1 MDENEAAIRE
11 RLTAVESSVKSAHHR
26 IDNIEELTQS
36 VKSLAVETKYLK
48 EDISDVKE
56 KIDVIAGRPSQ
67 ILTVIITAL
76 ITATVSGFVG
86 FAITNLLNKEAKK
99 HEE

>member
-56 KIDVIAGRPSQ
+56 KIDKGLIDIGL
-67 ILTVIITAL
+67 LT
-76 ITATVSGFVG
+76 
-86 FAITNLLNKEAKK
+86 E
-99 HEE
+99 

>member
-1 MDENEAAIRE
+1 MDENQAAIRE

-86 FAITNLLNKEAKK
+86 FAITNLLK
-99 HEE
+99 

>member
-36 VKSLAVETKYLK
+36 VKSLAVKTKYLK

-86 FAITNLLNKEAKK
+86 FAITNLLK
-99 HEE
+99 

>member
-11 RLTAVESSVKSAHHR
+11 RLTVVESSVKSAHHR

-48 EDISDVKE
+48 EDVSDVKE

-86 FAITNLLNKEAKK
+86 FAITNLLK
-99 HEE
+99 

>member
-48 EDISDVKE
+48 EDISDVQE

-86 FAITNLLNKEAKK
+86 FAITNLLK
-99 HEE
+99 

>member
-67 ILTVIITAL
+67 IFTVIITAL

-86 FAITNLLNKEAKK
+86 FAITNLLK
-99 HEE
+99 

>member
-11 RLTAVESSVKSAHHR
+11 RLTVVESSVKSAHHR

-76 ITATVSGFVG
+76 ITATISGFVG
-86 FAITNLLNKEAKK
+86 FAITNLLK
-99 HEE
+99 

>member
-36 VKSLAVETKYLK
+36 VKTLAVETKYLK

-86 FAITNLLNKEAKK
+86 FAITNLLK
-99 HEE
+99 

>member
-56 KIDVIAGRPSQ
+56 KIDVIADRPSQ
-67 ILTVIITAL
+67 ILTIIITAL
-76 ITATVSGFVG
+76 ITATISGFVG
-86 FAITNLLNKEAKK
+86 FAITNLLK
-99 HEE
+99 

>member
-48 EDISDVKE
+48 EDISEVKD

-76 ITATVSGFVG
+76 ITATRSGVMG
-86 FAITNLLNKEAKK
+86 FILSHLLK
-99 HEE
+99 

>member
-11 RLTAVESSVKSAHHR
+11 RLTTVESSVKSAHHR

-86 FAITNLLNKEAKK
+86 FAITNLLK
-99 HEE
+99 

>member
-26 IDNIEELTQS
+26 IDNIEELNQS

-86 FAITNLLNKEAKK
+86 FAITNLLK
-99 HEE
+99 

>member
-26 IDNIEELTQS
+26 
-36 VKSLAVETKYLK
+36 
-48 EDISDVKE
+48 
-56 KIDVIAGRPSQ
+56 IDVIAGRPSQ

-86 FAITNLLNKEAKK
+86 FAITNLLK
-99 HEE
+99 

>member
-48 EDISDVKE
+48 EDISEVKD

-67 ILTVIITAL
+67 ILIVIITAL
-76 ITATVSGFVG
+76 ITATVSGVMG
-86 FAITNLLNKEAKK
+86 FILSHFLK
-99 HEE
+99 

>member
-48 EDISDVKE
+48 EEISDVKE

-86 FAITNLLNKEAKK
+86 FAITNLLK
-99 HEE
+99 

>member
-56 KIDVIAGRPSQ
+56 KIDVIAGRPSP

-86 FAITNLLNKEAKK
+86 FAITNLLK
-99 HEE
+99 

>member
-26 IDNIEELTQS
+26 IDNIEELTQL

-86 FAITNLLNKEAKK
+86 FAITNLLK
-99 HEE
+99 

>member
-48 EDISDVKE
+48 EDVSDVKD
-56 KIDVIAGRPSQ
+56 KIDVMAGRPSQ

-86 FAITNLLNKEAKK
+86 FAITNLLK
-99 HEE
+99 

>member
-56 KIDVIAGRPSQ
+56 KIDVIARRPSQ

-86 FAITNLLNKEAKK
+86 FAITNLLK
-99 HEE
+99 

>member
-36 VKSLAVETKYLK
+36 VKTLAVETKYLK

-67 ILTVIITAL
+67 ILTVTITAL
-76 ITATVSGFVG
+76 ITATISGVMG
-86 FAITNLLNKEAKK
+86 FILSHLLK
-99 HEE
+99 

>member
-11 RLTAVESSVKSAHHR
+11 RLTAVESSVKSANHR

-48 EDISDVKE
+48 EDISEVKD

-76 ITATVSGFVG
+76 ITATISGVIG
-86 FAITNLLNKEAKK
+86 FILSHFLK
-99 HEE
+99 

>member
-48 EDISDVKE
+48 EE
-56 KIDVIAGRPSQ
+56 IDVIAGRPSQ

-86 FAITNLLNKEAKK
+86 FAITNLLK
-99 HEE
+99 

>member
-1 MDENEAAIRE
+1 
-11 RLTAVESSVKSAHHR
+11 
-26 IDNIEELTQS
+26 

-86 FAITNLLNKEAKK
+86 FAITNLLK
-99 HEE
+99 

>member
-11 RLTAVESSVKSAHHR
+11 RLTVVESSVKSAHHR

-48 EDISDVKE
+48 EDISEVKD

-76 ITATVSGFVG
+76 ITATISGVIG
-86 FAITNLLNKEAKK
+86 FILSHFLK
-99 HEE
+99 

>member
-26 IDNIEELTQS
+26 IDKIEELTQS

-86 FAITNLLNKEAKK
+86 FAITNLLK
-99 HEE
+99 

>member
-11 RLTAVESSVKSAHHR
+11 RLTAVESSMKSAHHR

-48 EDISDVKE
+48 EDISEVKD

-76 ITATVSGFVG
+76 ITATVSGVMG
-86 FAITNLLNKEAKK
+86 FILSHFLK
-99 HEE
+99 

>member
-1 MDENEAAIRE
+1 MDENEAAFRE

-86 FAITNLLNKEAKK
+86 FAITNLLK
-99 HEE
+99 

>member
-48 EDISDVKE
+48 KDISEVKD

-67 ILTVIITAL
+67 ILTVRITAL
-76 ITATVSGFVG
+76 ITATISGVIG
-86 FAITNLLNKEAKK
+86 FILSHFLK
-99 HEE
+99 

>member
-48 EDISDVKE
+48 EDISEVKD

-76 ITATVSGFVG
+76 ITATISGVIG
-86 FAITNLLNKEAKK
+86 FIHFLK
-99 HEE
+99 

>member
-1 MDENEAAIRE
+1 MFFYILMIGSQCNLELIGKGYF
-11 RLTAVESSVKSAHHR
+11 VKSAHHR

-86 FAITNLLNKEAKK
+86 FAITNLLK
-99 HEE
+99 

>member
-76 ITATVSGFVG
+76 ITATISGFVG
-86 FAITNLLNKEAKK
+86 FAITNLLK
-99 HEE
+99 

>member
-56 KIDVIAGRPSQ
+56 KIDVIAGRPLQ

-86 FAITNLLNKEAKK
+86 FAITNLLK
-99 HEE
+99 

>member
-76 ITATVSGFVG
+76 ITGTM
-86 FAITNLLNKEAKK
+86 IYIRL
-99 HEE
+99 

>member
-48 EDISDVKE
+48 ENISDVKE

-86 FAITNLLNKEAKK
+86 FAITNLLK
-99 HEE
+99 

>member
-36 VKSLAVETKYLK
+36 VKSLAVETKYFK

-86 FAITNLLNKEAKK
+86 FAITNLLK
-99 HEE
+99 

>member
-67 ILTVIITAL
+67 ILTIIITAL

-86 FAITNLLNKEAKK
+86 FAITNLLK
-99 HEE
+99 

>member
-67 ILTVIITAL
+67 ILTVIMTAL

-86 FAITNLLNKEAKK
+86 FAITNLLK
-99 HEE
+99 

>member
-56 KIDVIAGRPSQ
+56 KIDVIAVRPSHF
-67 ILTVIITAL
+67 ITVIITAL

-86 FAITNLLNKEAKK
+86 FAITNLLK
-99 HEE
+99 

>member
-36 VKSLAVETKYLK
+36 VKSLSLIH
-48 EDISDVKE
+48 ISE
-56 KIDVIAGRPSQ
+56 PTR
-67 ILTVIITAL
+67 
-76 ITATVSGFVG
+76 
-86 FAITNLLNKEAKK
+86 
-99 HEE
+99 H

>member
-11 RLTAVESSVKSAHHR
+11 RLTTVESSVKSAHHR

-36 VKSLAVETKYLK
+36 VKTLAVETKYLK

-76 ITATVSGFVG
+76 ITATISGVMG
-86 FAITNLLNKEAKK
+86 FILSHLLK
-99 HEE
+99 